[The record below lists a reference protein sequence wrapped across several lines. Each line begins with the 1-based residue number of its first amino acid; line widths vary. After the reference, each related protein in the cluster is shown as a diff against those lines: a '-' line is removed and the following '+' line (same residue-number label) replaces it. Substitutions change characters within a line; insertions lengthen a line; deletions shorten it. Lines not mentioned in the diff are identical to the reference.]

1 MCGVEVY
8 WSAQALTSHK
18 RKKCVESEI
27 ANEMW
32 WDLEKFTSVEPCD
45 EQNSSEIQEIEED
58 PEATTEPKKKVKE
71 IRVTST
77 DIISEYLQDKDTS
90 TRSLKSYSCFCC
102 MFLTLIS
109 P

>member
-58 PEATTEPKKKVKE
+58 TEVTTEPKKKVKE

-90 TRSLKSYSCFCC
+90 TRSLQSFSYFCC